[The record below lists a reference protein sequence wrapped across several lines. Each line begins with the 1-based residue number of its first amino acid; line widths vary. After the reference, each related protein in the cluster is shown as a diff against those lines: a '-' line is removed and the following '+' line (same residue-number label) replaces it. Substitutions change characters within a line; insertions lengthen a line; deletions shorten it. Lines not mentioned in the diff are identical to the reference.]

1 MGDVASITRVRNYH
15 LPVEVVLSIARAP
28 HGYADISADL
38 TDTDTGFFSW
48 IIFMDISEAL
58 RFHGYGYGY
67 GYHIHGYPRI

>member
-1 MGDVASITRVRNYH
+1 MASCNLR
-15 LPVEVVLSIARAP
+15 RAL
-28 HGYADISADL
+28 HGYADMDISVDISADL

-48 IIFMDISEAL
+48 IISMDISEAL